1 MLTRPAPLVDLDVVE
16 LAVEPEAVEVAELEP
31 ELAPLPPVALA
42 VAEAPA
48 LAPAEVAEP
57 PWMEEFAQLVD
68 PPDWTVTMSEYAVA
82 PVLSFNATL
91 KLTPAWRSTVQVY
104 EFPFWVGNC
113 SRGVADDC
121 PPGTRDK

>member
-1 MLTRPAPLVDLDVVE
+1 MVVLDDVE
-16 LAVEPEAVEVAELEP
+16 LAVEPEAVEVAEVEP
-31 ELAPLPPVALA
+31 ELAPLLPVALA
-42 VAEAPA
+42 VA
-48 LAPAEVAEP
+48 LAPEAAEVAEP
-57 PWMEEFAQLVD
+57 PWTEEFAQLVD

-91 KLTPAWRSTVQVY
+91 KLTPAWRSTIQVY
-104 EFPFWVGNC
+104 EFPFWEGNC